1 MRIEGQFLFEGIS
14 SNDVWNFLTDS
25 NRIGGCLPGC
35 EKLNQTGEGTYE
47 MTLKI
52 GIGPVRGVFSGT
64 IRLHDLNPVSEYQMS
79 VSGKGAPGFVQGSG
93 KINLADSDSG
103 TQLKYLGDV
112 TAGGAIAA
120 VGQRMMGG
128 AARMVIDQFFKCAV
142 KQLTSQ

>member
-1 MRIEGQFLFEGIS
+1 MHLEGQFLFEGIP

-25 NRIGGCLPGC
+25 NRITACLPGC
-35 EKLNQTGEGTYE
+35 EKLTQISDGNYE

-52 GIGPVRGVFSGT
+52 GIGPVRGVFTGT

-93 KINLADSDSG
+93 RINLADSDSG
-103 TQLKYLGDV
+103 TQLKYSGDV
-112 TAGGAIAA
+112 NAGGAIAA
-120 VGQRMMGG
+120 VGQRMIGG

-142 KQLTSQ
+142 KQLTS